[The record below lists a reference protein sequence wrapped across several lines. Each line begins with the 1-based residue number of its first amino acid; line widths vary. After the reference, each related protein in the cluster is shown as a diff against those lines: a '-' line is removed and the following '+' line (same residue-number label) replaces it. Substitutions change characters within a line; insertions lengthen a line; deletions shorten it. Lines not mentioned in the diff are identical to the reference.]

1 MLDLTVLDNSNLAR
15 TLGVFLVILIWLF
28 FFRVIRA
35 VWVEVRPPRT
45 RGAAAVLADA
55 RPMPAPAHSSRS
67 SRRAWLVLRV
77 AEPEGE
83 RGRTYEL
90 PEEVTVGRAPG
101 CGCASTTPSP
111 RASTLASIGGTG
123 RCGSK
128 TLAPPMGLG

>member
-1 MLDLTVLDNSNLAR
+1 MFDLTVLDNSNLAR

-35 VWVEVRPPRT
+35 VWVEVRAAQ
-45 RGAAAVLADA
+45 GAQASAAVLADA
-55 RPMPAPAHSSRS
+55 RPTGPPEPCRS
-67 SRRAWLVLRV
+67 GRRARLVLRV

-101 CGCASTTPSP
+101 CGVQGRRRLHLEHP
-111 RASTLASIGGTG
+111 RPGL
-123 RCGSK
+123 
-128 TLAPPMGLG
+128 PP